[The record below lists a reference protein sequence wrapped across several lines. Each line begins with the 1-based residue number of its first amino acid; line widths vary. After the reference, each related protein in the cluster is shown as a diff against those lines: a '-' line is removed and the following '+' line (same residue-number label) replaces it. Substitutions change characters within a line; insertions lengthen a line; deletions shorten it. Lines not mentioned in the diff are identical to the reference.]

1 MLLQREGPDL
11 CCGTRPPSRDVR
23 VHGESWR
30 VTGPSVGPF
39 SRRPLR
45 QKRIMKADDNGFL
58 WSYLVETWPR
68 APPTSST
75 SSASS
80 YARWRGLS
88 AAGGDVDWRALLPSL
103 LVDLAISLTRG
114 CSQRAACNLASCRP
128 RPKRGCAIRRFRYPF
143 PSRRRRRDRRNSL
156 LAGGPERQIN
166 GCVSS
171 AARLSS
177 IAGRVCLASGER
189 PISRPGSTRRCRE

>member
-1 MLLQREGPDL
+1 MNWSHDLPCGNRSMLLQREGPDL

-88 AAGGDVDWRALLPSL
+88 AAGGDVDWRALLNDSPHRYSTTLSARSRNVSGIVKPSA
-103 LVDLAISLTRG
+103 LAVVGSRAPGVNVLIRIGLALT
-114 CSQRAACNLASCRP
+114 S
-128 RPKRGCAIRRFRYPF
+128 
-143 PSRRRRRDRRNSL
+143 
-156 LAGGPERQIN
+156 
-166 GCVSS
+166 
-171 AARLSS
+171 
-177 IAGRVCLASGER
+177 
-189 PISRPGSTRRCRE
+189 GSTQLFEAR